1 MFPPTSPTPRVL
13 LASTPSADPILRHSL
28 APLGDVVSAFTHEE
42 AMRHIEAG
50 VDAVVCSLR
59 FDESRMLDLI
69 AEVAGRLPHLPFIC
83 CHVLESELPGSV
95 AARRLHRRGPPG
107 RGRGGGP
114 AAPVRAAWASTAPRP
129 QLNACVR
136 AHLHGAGHASIS

>member
-83 CHVLESELPGSV
+83 CHVLESELPEAS
-95 AARRLHRRGPPG
+95 L
-107 RGRGGGP
+107 
-114 AAPVRAAWASTAPRP
+114 RAAFTAAGHLGAVAVVDLPRLARSVGVHCA
-129 QLNACVR
+129 QAELNACVR